1 MAASEPTL
9 RLIIAGTRT
18 FTPSQPEN
26 AAALMEKIDQEV
38 LKRLNATGTDI
49 SAHVELA
56 SGKAAGADK
65 FGEAWA
71 VSRKVAVRDFPAKW
85 QTLGRRAGPIRNQE
99 MADWAGSASASAS
112 GGLLI
117 AIWDYISPGT
127 NDMINKAKLAGLD
140 VVVLP
145 SSVYS

>member
-99 MADWAGSASASAS
+99 MADWAGSAS
-112 GGLLI
+112 GKPGLLI

-127 NDMINKAKLAGLD
+127 KDMINKAKLAGLD
-140 VVVLP
+140 VVVFP
-145 SSVYS
+145 TSVYA

>member
-1 MAASEPTL
+1 MAATATTL

-18 FTPSQPEN
+18 FETSDPV
-26 AAALMEKIDQEV
+26 ALMEIIDQEV
-38 LKRLNATGTDI
+38 LKRLSATGTTATDI
-49 SAHVELA
+49 SSRVELA

-71 VSRKVAVRDFPAKW
+71 KSRKVAVRSFPAKW

-99 MADWAGSASASAS
+99 MAEWAGSASAS

-127 NDMINKAKLAGLD
+127 RDMINKAKIAGLD
-140 VVVLP
+140 VVVFP
-145 SSVYS
+145 SSVYA